1 MCRNMKQSAVT
12 RKECVSES
20 VNFYMIAQQGKEK
33 TQMFKEKSFN
43 FSVKHQFLGR
53 KKKKKGKRMKKEPL
67 VPQVKH
73 QVIV

>member
-1 MCRNMKQSAVT
+1 MKQSAVT

-33 TQMFKEKSFN
+33 TQMFKERSFN

-53 KKKKKGKRMKKEPL
+53 KKRKKKNKKGKRMKKEPL